1 MKKELRL
8 YLIRHG
14 RTLWNDQ
21 GLMQGWGNS
30 ALTEQGI
37 RGAKLTGKAL
47 ANVPFI
53 AAYSSCLQRTID
65 TANHILSHRDV
76 PLFQHQGLNE
86 HFFGSWE
93 GVSTETIRHTEEF
106 QQMLHDPVNYMART
120 NGGETWEV
128 FTNRVIKAIQDIIK
142 IHNEGNI
149 LIVSHGHTVRLL
161 MALFAGS
168 TWQNHREEGRSV
180 SMLNTAI
187 NIVRYVQQDNE
198 SEGQFII
205 EKINDDEHLK

>member
-1 MKKELRL
+1 MN
-8 YLIRHG
+8 I
-14 RTLWNDQ
+14 
-21 GLMQGWGNS
+21 
-30 ALTEQGI
+30 
-37 RGAKLTGKAL
+37 
-47 ANVPFI
+47 
-53 AAYSSCLQRTID
+53 
-65 TANHILSHRDV
+65 
-76 PLFQHQGLNE
+76 
-86 HFFGSWE
+86 FFGSWE

-180 SMLNTAI
+180 F
-187 NIVRYVQQDNE
+187 YVKYCN
-198 SEGQFII
+198 
-205 EKINDDEHLK
+205 